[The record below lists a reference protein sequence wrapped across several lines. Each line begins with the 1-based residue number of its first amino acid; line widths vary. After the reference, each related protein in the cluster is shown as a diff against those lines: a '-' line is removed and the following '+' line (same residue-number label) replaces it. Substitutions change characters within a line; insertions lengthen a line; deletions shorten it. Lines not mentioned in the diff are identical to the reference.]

1 MRAIRRRYTAT
12 LARETA
18 LNRFRHARKP
28 VVSFRC
34 ADISNERISFFI
46 SKFRMGDKNF
56 AESGIGEGGR
66 KEVEG
71 NESTGSGS
79 SKVKQKGMVS
89 S

>member
-1 MRAIRRRYTAT
+1 
-12 LARETA
+12 
-18 LNRFRHARKP
+18 
-28 VVSFRC
+28 
-34 ADISNERISFFI
+34 
-46 SKFRMGDKNF
+46 MGDKNF
-56 AESGIGEGGR
+56 AESGIGEGGGGR